1 MKKFRIFARKSKLKK
16 NIHKVMML
24 TLFTMLGSLALLMF
38 GMKSMS
44 EALQKM
50 AGPQLRHA
58 LGAMTS
64 NRFTGLLTGSVVTA
78 SVQSST
84 ATTVM
89 TVSFVNAGLLTLTQ
103 AISVIMGPISVPRS
117 RHGSSPWVRRS
128 ISVSC
133 LTSDSSWASSSSI

>member
-78 SVQSST
+78 SDRK
-84 ATTVM
+84 
-89 TVSFVNAGLLTLTQ
+89 
-103 AISVIMGPISVPRS
+103 SVV
-117 RHGSSPWVRRS
+117 
-128 ISVSC
+128 
-133 LTSDSSWASSSSI
+133 